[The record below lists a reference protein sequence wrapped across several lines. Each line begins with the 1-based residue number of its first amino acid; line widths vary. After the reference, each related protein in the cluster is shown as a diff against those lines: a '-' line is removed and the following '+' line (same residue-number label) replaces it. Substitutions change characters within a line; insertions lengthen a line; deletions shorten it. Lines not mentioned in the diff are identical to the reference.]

1 MYPLPLNEFGCT
13 QIKRNQESTIIQ
25 YLTLKFCYSIYVNPD
40 KSFTRNTEKAHL
52 KNIVRF
58 KVNVPPEAAHYL
70 FANVAHFVNVDQ
82 I

>member
-1 MYPLPLNEFGCT
+1 M
-13 QIKRNQESTIIQ
+13 STRI
-25 YLTLKFCYSIYVNPD
+25 

-82 I
+82 IWNILELSFIFDLCYKSMK